1 MNISKSI
8 DIYLWPLVA
17 VLIYFVCQLFGQFV
31 VQTVLMYSSTSSD
44 EVLRLGNVAGWA
56 QLVSAVVIV
65 GAMMLV
71 RGFRLR
77 RSFRFPRVG
86 VASLFVAF
94 VAVLFALFGGTVL
107 NDLLESQFAIKLP
120 LEYEQLFKD
129 MMSTPVGIFST
140 CVAVPLCE
148 EVVFRAGLMNPLL
161 SHGVNPWIPV
171 SLSAVLFGVFHG
183 NVVQMSYAIPAG
195 FVFAV
200 VYYLTGSLFV
210 PVLCHVLNNTVM
222 VVLMLQVPEVENF
235 HFTDV
240 FGTGLSVGLLLLAAF
255 LSVLLLYRLWSRLGG
270 SAGERFSGVP
280 SSNDTF
286 SYTYSD
292 SSPAD
297 SQVYDKNIE

>member
-8 DIYLWPLVA
+8 DIFLWPLVA
-17 VLIYFVCQLFGQFV
+17 VLIYFVCQLFGQLV
-31 VQTVLMYSSTSSD
+31 VQTILMYSYSSSD

-56 QLVSAVVIV
+56 QLLSAVVIV

-86 VASLFVAF
+86 VAALSVAF

-107 NDLLESQFAIKLP
+107 NDLLESQFGIKLP
-120 LEYEQLFKD
+120 PEYEQLFKD
-129 MMSTPVGIFST
+129 MMSTPAGIFAT

-148 EVVFRAGLMNPLL
+148 EVVFRAGIMNPLL
-161 SHGVNPWIPV
+161 THGVNPWIPI

-210 PVLCHVLNNTVM
+210 PVLCHILNNTVM

-240 FGTGLSVGLLLLAAF
+240 FGTGLSLGLLVLAAI
-255 LSVLLLYRLWSRLGG
+255 LTALLLYRLWGRLGG
-270 SAGERFSGVP
+270 SARERFSDV
-280 SSNDTF
+280 SSTNNTF

-292 SSPAD
+292 SSPVD
-297 SQVYDKNIE
+297 SHVYDKK

>member
-8 DIYLWPLVA
+8 DIFLWPLVA
-17 VLIYFVCQLFGQFV
+17 VLIYFVCQVFGQLV
-31 VQTVLMYSSTSSD
+31 VPTILLFSNDSS
-44 EVLRLGNVAGWA
+44 EEMMRLGNVAAWA
-56 QLVSAVVIV
+56 QLLSAVVTV
-65 GAMMLV
+65 GSMLLI

-77 RSFRFPRVG
+77 RSFWFPRVG
-86 VASLFVAF
+86 GPVLSVAF

-107 NDLLESQFAIKLP
+107 NDLLESQFGIKLP
-120 LEYEQLFKD
+120 PEYEQLFKD
-129 MMSTPVGIFST
+129 MMSTPVGIFAT

-161 SHGVNPWIPV
+161 SHGVNPWVPI

-210 PVLCHVLNNTVM
+210 PVLCHILNNTLM

-240 FGTGLSVGLLLLAAF
+240 FGTVQSIGLMVFAAF
-255 LSVLLLYRLWSRLGG
+255 LSAFLLCRLWRRLGD
-270 SAGERFSGVP
+270 SAGERFHGV
-280 SSNDTF
+280 SSLNDTF
-286 SYTYSD
+286 SYTNID
-292 SSPAD
+292 SSPTENHI
-297 SQVYDKNIE
+297 YDKK